1 MAIVRWSPFREL
13 VSLQDEMNKI
23 FDEFFTRR
31 TGERANPG
39 LWAPALDISETDS
52 EIVVKADLPGV
63 KKDDVSISITNN
75 ILVIRGEKK
84 REVEEN
90 KENFHRVERLYGSF
104 HRSIE
109 LPAVVQTD
117 KVNASFE
124 NGVLTII
131 LPKSEEV
138 KPQEIEIKVK

>member
-13 VSLQDEMNKI
+13 VSLQDEMNKV

-31 TGERANPG
+31 TGERADLG
-39 LWAPALDISETDS
+39 LWAPALDISETDN

-63 KKDDVSISITNN
+63 KKEDVSISITNN
-75 ILVIRGEKK
+75 ILVIKGEKK

-90 KENFHRVERLYGSF
+90 KENFHRVERVYGSF

-109 LPAVVQTD
+109 LPTAVQTD
-117 KVNASFE
+117 KVNASYQ
-124 NGVLTII
+124 NGVLTIV
-131 LPKSEEV
+131 LPKSEEA
-138 KPQEIEIKVK
+138 KPKEIEIKVK